1 MEQAEARPVKA
12 IAVQIGLIAAAI
24 VGNPVHRG
32 GALKIET
39 ATRTESVK
47 GPSGSLVL
55 YPSTELQ
62 RGAPVTSGER
72 IVFVGWIESLI
83 RNAGERAILFD
94 LANLKARLAKT
105 ETNLIRLWA
114 S

>member
-24 VGNPVHRG
+24 LGNPVHRG

-94 LANLKARLAKT
+94 LANLKAGLAKT